1 MSKRT
6 TIAQV
11 EHRVAAIEAALKLRC
26 SRLKEN
32 MALFQRK
39 QFNAQ
44 HVKKSLKYFT
54 LCPPR
59 NQFSQENYG

>member
-1 MSKRT
+1 M
-6 TIAQV
+6 
-11 EHRVAAIEAALKLRC
+11 AALEAALKIEMFKC

-32 MALFQRK
+32 MALFHGK